1 VTHSGEQ
8 PASDS
13 TAVSPERA
21 AEIEDVIERITRWA
35 AARKDVLG
43 LLLVGSCARNA
54 ARPDSDIDLVLLTD
68 EVTRY
73 AENTWGDEL
82 NLGKPT
88 RVRPW
93 GPVTERRFRTNTG
106 LEVEIN
112 IGSLEWAN
120 AAPVDPGTQQVV
132 TDGARILHD
141 PGDTLITL
149 LRACR
154 P

>member
-1 VTHSGEQ
+1 MTHRGEQ

-13 TAVSPERA
+13 MVSPERA

-68 EVTRY
+68 EITRY
-73 AENTWGDEL
+73 ADNTWADEL

-93 GPVTERRFRTNTG
+93 GPITERRFRTNTG

-112 IGSLEWAN
+112 ISSLEWAN
-120 AAPVDPGTQQVV
+120 AAPVDPGTRQVV
-132 TDGARILHD
+132 TDGARILYD